1 MPITLSNPDGVF
13 PPGSRYSHAALV
25 EGGGGGRQLLVSGQ
39 VGLRPDGRLDH
50 DPEEQIRQA
59 LANLGAILSAHGMG
73 PRDVAKVTVFL
84 TDRGLIPLWREAR
97 DAFFDGHAP
106 ASTLL
111 VVAGLA
117 DPRFQVEVEL
127 EALAVD

>member
-1 MPITLSNPDGVF
+1 MPVTLSNPAGVF

-25 EGGGGGRQLLVSGQ
+25 EGGVRRLVVSGQ
-39 VGLRPDGRLDH
+39 VGLRPDGHLDH
-50 DPEEQIRQA
+50 DAEEQMRQA
-59 LANLGAILSAHGMG
+59 LANLGAILAAHGMG
-73 PRDVAKVTVFL
+73 TRNVAKVTVFL
-84 TDRGLIPLWREAR
+84 TDRELVPLWREAR

-117 DPRFQVEVEL
+117 DERFQVEVEA
-127 EALAVD
+127 EAAD

>member
-1 MPITLSNPDGVF
+1 MPISFSNPDGVF

-25 EGGGGGRQLLVSGQ
+25 EGGGRRLVVSGQ
-39 VGLRPDGRLDH
+39 VGLTPDGHLDG
-50 DPEEQIRQA
+50 DPEEQMRQA
-59 LANLGAILSAHGMG
+59 LANLGGILSAHGMG
-73 PRDVAKVTVFL
+73 PGNVAKITVFL
-84 TDRGLIPLWREAR
+84 TDRELVPLWREAR

-117 DPRFQVEVEL
+117 DPRFLVEVEA
-127 EALAVD
+127 EAAD

>member
-1 MPITLSNPDGVF
+1 MPISLSNPDGVF

-25 EGGGGGRQLLVSGQ
+25 EGAKRRLVVSGQ
-39 VGLRPDGRLDH
+39 VGLTPDGHLDH
-50 DPEEQIRQA
+50 DGEAQIGQA

-73 PRDVAKVTVFL
+73 PRNVAKITVFL
-84 TDRGLIPLWREAR
+84 VDRELVPLWREAR

-111 VVAGLA
+111 LVAGLA
-117 DPRFQVEVEL
+117 NPRFLVEI
-127 EALAVD
+127 EAEAAD

>member
-1 MPITLSNPDGVF
+1 MPLTLSNPDGVF
-13 PPGSRYSHAALV
+13 PPGSRYSHAALA
-25 EGGGGGRQLLVSGQ
+25 EGGGRRLLVSGQ
-39 VGLRPDGRLDH
+39 VGLTPDGHLDQ
-50 DPEEQIRQA
+50 DAEEQMRQA

-84 TDRGLIPLWREAR
+84 TDPELVPLWREVR

-117 DPRFQVEVEL
+117 NPRFKVEVEA
-127 EALAVD
+127 EAAD

>member
-1 MPITLSNPDGVF
+1 MPVTLSNPEGVF
-13 PPGSRYSHAALV
+13 PPGSRYSHVALV
-25 EGGGGGRQLLVSGQ
+25 EGVGRRLVVSGQ
-39 VGLRPDGRLDH
+39 VGLRPDGHLGH
-50 DPEEQIRQA
+50 DAEEQMRQA

-73 PRDVAKVTVFL
+73 TRNVAKVTVFL
-84 TDRGLIPLWREAR
+84 TDRASVPLWREAR

-117 DPRFQVEVEL
+117 DERFQVEVEA
-127 EALAVD
+127 EAAD

>member
-1 MPITLSNPDGVF
+1 MPINLNNPDGVL

-25 EGGGGGRQLLVSGQ
+25 EGGGRRLLVSGQ
-39 VGLRPDGRLDH
+39 VGLTPDGHLDT
-50 DPEEQIRQA
+50 DAEAQIGQA

-73 PRDVAKVTVFL
+73 PRNVAKVTVFL
-84 TDRGLIPLWREAR
+84 TDRELVPLWREAR

-111 VVAGLA
+111 LVAGLA
-117 DPRFQVEVEL
+117 DPRFQVEVEA
-127 EALAVD
+127 EAAD

>member
-1 MPITLSNPDGVF
+1 MPIAFSNPDGVF

-25 EGGGGGRQLLVSGQ
+25 EGGGRRLLVSGQ
-39 VGLRPDGRLDH
+39 VGLAPDGHLDQ
-50 DPEEQIRQA
+50 DPEEQMRQA
-59 LANLGAILSAHGMG
+59 LANLGAILAAHGMG
-73 PRDVAKVTVFL
+73 PRHVAKITVFL
-84 TDRGLIPLWREAR
+84 TDQELVPLWREAR

-117 DPRFQVEVEL
+117 HPRFQVEVEA
-127 EALAVD
+127 EAAD

>member
-1 MPITLSNPDGVF
+1 MPISLSNPDGVL

-25 EGGGGGRQLLVSGQ
+25 EGGGRRLLISGQ
-39 VGLRPDGRLDH
+39 VGLEPNGHLDH
-50 DPEEQIRQA
+50 DGEAQIGQA

-73 PRDVAKVTVFL
+73 PRNVAKVTVFV
-84 TDRGLIPLWREAR
+84 TDRDLIPLWREAR
-97 DAFFDGHAP
+97 DAFFDGHRP

-117 DPRFQVEVEL
+117 DPRFQVEVEA
-127 EALAVD
+127 EAAD